1 MNKKSKLMISVLLIM
16 SIIATLT
23 LVSCGSKD
31 NSSFEYW
38 NEGSEALA
46 TLQEYV
52 EDVTDDQS
60 DNFIPVEDRIAV
72 FDMDGTL
79 YCETAPI
86 YLEDVIFMHR
96 VLEDKT
102 YKAPKEI
109 VEYAKEI
116 KKLSKED
123 KPFSL
128 EGKFAEYNATVF
140 KGMTTLDFECYVKD
154 YISSTKAP
162 GCGGLTYGEVF
173 FQPML
178 EVVDYLNE
186 NDFTTY
192 VCSGTDRSTCR
203 ALLDEHVN
211 IKANNTIGC
220 DIAFFPDG
228 YDGPVDASYEYT
240 YPDKMVRSDK
250 VISPCW
256 EGDKANRIAV
266 EIGKQP
272 VLVFGNSLGDSS
284 MATYATDDNQY
295 KSMAFMVKADDPSKV
310 RTFVEEYE
318 KRAKIWEKNKW
329 TIISMKKDFKSLFLE
344 K

>member
-1 MNKKSKLMISVLLIM
+1 MSKKTNIILSFLLI
-16 SIIATLT
+16 IITTLS
-23 LVSCGSKD
+23 LVSCGSS
-31 NSSFEYW
+31 NEAAFEYW
-38 NEGSEALA
+38 NEDSEALA

-52 EDVTDDQS
+52 TDVTDDQS

-79 YCETAPI
+79 YCETAPV
-86 YLEDVIFMHR
+86 YLEDVLFMHR

-102 YKAPKEI
+102 YEAPKEI

-116 KKLSKED
+116 KKLSKVD
-123 KPFSL
+123 KPFSV
-128 EGKFAEYNATVF
+128 EGEFAEYNAKVF
-140 KGMTTLDFECYVKD
+140 KGMTVEEFDKYVKD
-154 YISSTKAP
+154 FINNTEAP
-162 GCGGLTYGEVF
+162 GCNGLTYAEVL

-203 ALLDEHVN
+203 ALLDENVN

-228 YDGPVDASYEYT
+228 YDGSVAASYEYT

-266 EIGKQP
+266 ETGHQP

-284 MATYATDDNQY
+284 MATYATDDNPY

-310 RTFVEEYE
+310 KTYVDEYE

-329 TIISMKKDFKSLFLE
+329 TVISMKKDFKSLFLE